1 MVHEETL
8 KEHDREI
15 GKLFVVTER
24 LAEGQDKMND
34 KMDKLVD
41 NTNKYDVLMAQL
53 VETTKHFQESMGRA
67 YKRIESIENRQNTTG
82 CPVVQKYFEERKYI
96 LKNYDRQIDD
106 FKETFKEINAW
117 RTWLNRF
124 LAGQGLTLIFALIGI
139 IWSTK

>member
-1 MVHEETL
+1 MVHEDTL

-67 YKRIESIENRQNTTG
+67 YKRIETIETKQNTTG

-96 LKNYDRQIDD
+96 TASYDKQIIDVKD
-106 FKETFKEINAW
+106 AIKEILAW
-117 RTWLNRF
+117 RSKLVWF
-124 LAGQGLTLIFALIGI
+124 LAGKSLTIITALIAVV
-139 IWSTK
+139 WSMR